1 MIDGTFEVVEDS
13 LDNSPMNVNRRM
25 QKLAELVDCK
35 GDVWSGK
42 GAILQST
49 H

>member
-13 LDNSPMNVNRRM
+13 LGNSPMNGSGRM
-25 QKLAELVDCK
+25 QKLAKLVDCK

-42 GAILQST
+42 GAILQNT